1 MAKRALEAQ
10 IRFDH
15 NNGSMFIRVSKPH
28 IGARFSADSQV
39 TESGSQS
46 QVNSDGE
53 TIVGPRQYKTPK
65 TMSGGE
71 RSFTTVSLLL
81 AMWDLSSSPMRC
93 LDEWDVF
100 LDPAN
105 RSVAAQMLVGHDFPC
120 CFFPGRKEG
129 LMV

>member
-1 MAKRALEAQ
+1 MSKRDLDAQ

-15 NNGSMFIRVSKPH
+15 EEGRMFIRVSTEGSHTSPMLTL
-28 IGARFSADSQV
+28 QV
-39 TESGSQS
+39 KESGLQS
-46 QVNSDGE
+46 QVNSAGE

-100 LDPAN
+100 LDSAN
-105 RSVAAQMLVGHDFPC
+105 RSVAARMLVCHIGY
-120 CFFPGRKEG
+120 
-129 LMV
+129 

>member
-1 MAKRALEAQ
+1 M
-10 IRFDH
+10 
-15 NNGSMFIRVSKPH
+15 
-28 IGARFSADSQV
+28 GASASADSQV
-39 TESGSQS
+39 KESGLQS

-53 TIVGPRQYKTPK
+53 TVIGPRQYKTPK

-105 RSVAAQMLVGHDFPC
+105 RSVAAKMLVSHSMSSLG
-120 CFFPGRKEG
+120 EQE